1 MGNLFRILFGVLIAG
16 SVTAQTVCLTKS
28 EHDAT
33 AKKLA
38 KEYIAVEKVVDPTF
52 GTVPVATGPRSPEEW
67 TPGEK
72 KRFELYT
79 QFEKD
84 VNQMFKKAGLLQ
96 DTTCYLLVHLYA
108 RADGSVDKVYHEFST
123 NFSGKVPDTLV
134 LTRFKKRINP
144 VLCQWFSTYR
154 FPVTGDKPYR
164 YSSGMA
170 VGKQPS
176 RRKLRRGP
184 GILTTLEQ
192 AEKTTRPDTVKR
204 LVFNTLEL
212 TEVPEVIY
220 RFPNLEVLDLSI
232 NGIHIIP
239 EKVFMIP
246 KLRQL
251 DVSYNPLG
259 SDGLHV
265 ARNKHLKILNIQS
278 TGITAVPKA
287 VAQNRRLESLWLGY
301 NNFSGGLNTAPLRR
315 MRHLKDLNL
324 YRARLNELPG
334 SISRLKR
341 LEVLDLYYN
350 NLRVLPERLCRMRR
364 LQQLAL
370 SNNKLND
377 LPRKLG
383 RLRKLQVLYTHHNFL
398 ASLPASLE
406 KLYYLR
412 ILDIGHNAFGTVPPQ
427 VFTLPYLE
435 ELDMSHNRLTELP
448 VQINQLHT
456 LKKLFIRGN
465 PISEQKTVSA
475 SLLKQLEGNKTE
487 VFY

>member
-1 MGNLFRILFGVLIAG
+1 MSTFFRTLLAVFISG
-16 SVTAQTVCLTKS
+16 STLAQTVCLTQA
-28 EHDAT
+28 EHKVT
-33 AKKLA
+33 VKKLE
-38 KEYIAVEKVVDPTF
+38 KEYIAVDKVIDPTF
-52 GTVPVATGPRSPEEW
+52 GTAPIATGPRLPDEW

-79 QFEKD
+79 QVEKD
-84 VNQMFKKAGLLQ
+84 VNQFFKKAGLLQ
-96 DTTCYLLVHLYA
+96 DTTCYLIVHLYA
-108 RADGSVDKVYHEFST
+108 NPDGSLNKVYHEFST
-123 NFSGKVPDTLV
+123 NLSPKAPDSLA
-134 LTRFKKRINP
+134 LKRFKERMDP
-144 VLCQWFSTYR
+144 VLCQWFSSYR

-170 VGKQPS
+170 VGKLPS

-192 AEKTTRPDTVKR
+192 AEKTTRPDTVKH

-232 NGIHIIP
+232 NGIRTIP
-239 EKVFMIP
+239 ERVFTMP

-251 DVSYNPLG
+251 DASYNPLG

-265 ARNKHLKILNIQS
+265 VRNKHLKILNIQS
-278 TGITAVPKA
+278 TGLTAVPKA
-287 VAQNRRLESLWLGY
+287 ITKNRRLESLWLGF

-315 MRHLKDLNL
+315 IRRLKDLNL
-324 YRARLNELPG
+324 YHARLNELPA

-350 NLRVLPERLCRMRR
+350 NLRTLPESACRMRR

-370 SNNKLND
+370 SNNKLNE
-377 LPRKLG
+377 LPRQLG
-383 RLRKLQVLYTHHNFL
+383 RLRKLQELYAHHNFL
-398 ASLPASLE
+398 ASLPASSE
-406 KLYYLR
+406 KLNYLR
-412 ILDIGHNAFGTVPPQ
+412 TLDIGHNAFVTVPQQ
-427 VFTLPYLE
+427 VLTLPNLE
-435 ELDMSHNRLTELP
+435 EFDISHNRLTELP
-448 VQINQLHT
+448 VQMSQLHT

-465 PISEQKTVSA
+465 PVSEQKTVSA
-475 SLLKQLEGNKTE
+475 NLLKQLEGNKTE